1 MTEQVMDLSK
11 YDGDGYDDVVV
22 TIKQSKKFGRRRY
35 FTSNKQNSFI
45 VNAETGSTY
54 SFRVGSNESR
64 YLFKIVDTTG
74 VCDSNGYE
82 LNPRDESYP
91 NRNPNHIFYDNPE
104 QFEKHQKILLSHV
117 IQEKWYKKN
126 MECRLQ
132 NLKYRNDNE

>member
-54 SFRVGSNESR
+54 SWRVGSHESR

-82 LNPRDESYP
+82 LDPRDDSYP
-91 NRNPNHIFYDNPE
+91 NRNPNHIFYDSPE
-104 QFEKHQKILLSHV
+104 QYMKHQRTTMDPHFSE
-117 IQEKWYKKN
+117 QFKKRIAS
-126 MECRLQ
+126 MT
-132 NLKYRNDNE
+132 NED

>member
-82 LNPRDESYP
+82 LNPRDDSYP

-104 QFEKHQKILLSHV
+104 QFMKHQRTTMDPYFSEQFKKRIASMRE
-117 IQEKWYKKN
+117 QE
-126 MECRLQ
+126 
-132 NLKYRNDNE
+132 